1 MIRSAFFIDGFNFYH
16 ALARLK
22 RDELKWLNLRALM
35 EQLIS
40 PKSEIVSA
48 VHYFS
53 AYPHW
58 MPGKLIRHREY
69 VRALEGVGVQAV
81 IGRFKEKDGHCRA
94 CDHRWVRH
102 EEKETDV
109 NIALALLNE
118 AYRNSFDRAY
128 LVSRDSDLKPAVAM
142 VRSQFPEKA
151 VILVAPP
158 QLGHSQDMMA
168 VATGKRKITIAQLER
183 SLFGEI
189 VVDSGGNVV
198 ARRPAEYGPRSS

>member
-1 MIRSAFFIDGFNFYH
+1 M
-16 ALARLK
+16 
-22 RDELKWLNLRALM
+22 
-35 EQLIS
+35 
-40 PKSEIVSA
+40 
-48 VHYFS
+48 
-53 AYPHW
+53 
-58 MPGKLIRHREY
+58 
-69 VRALEGVGVQAV
+69 
-81 IGRFKEKDGHCRA
+81 
-94 CDHRWVRH
+94 
-102 EEKETDV
+102 

-142 VRSQFPEKA
+142 VRSQFPEKE

-158 QLGHSQDMMA
+158 QLGHSQDMIA